1 MAEKEETKKKNRVRN
16 AAQFFIPGG
25 LLIGLGVGW
34 AIDYLV
40 VGLVIGLGG
49 GFILYGLAMLLIRD

>member
-1 MAEKEETKKKNRVRN
+1 MAEEKKEKKNRVRN
-16 AAQFFIPGG
+16 AAGVFIPGG

-49 GFILYGLAMLLIRD
+49 GFILYGLATLLIKD